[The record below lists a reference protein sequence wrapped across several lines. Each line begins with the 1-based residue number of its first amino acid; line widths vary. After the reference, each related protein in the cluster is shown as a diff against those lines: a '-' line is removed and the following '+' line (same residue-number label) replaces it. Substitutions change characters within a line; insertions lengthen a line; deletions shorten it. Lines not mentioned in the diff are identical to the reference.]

1 MVVKVDVEH
10 CSGWGYGRRYKEL
23 EKLIKG
29 VVSDAEVI
37 GVKGRKSSFEI
48 KINGELVFSKL
59 ESGKFPDFQEIVALV
74 KKASKQ

>member
-1 MVVKVDVEH
+1 MVVKVEVEH
-10 CSGWGYGRRYKEL
+10 CSGWGYGRRYKEF
-23 EKLIKG
+23 EKEIKKA
-29 VVSDAEVI
+29 VSDVEMI

-59 ESGKFPDFQEIVALV
+59 ESGKFPDYQEIIALV